1 MTPNLATRPP
11 RGGGLRRLLRY
22 IVAALGIMAAFA
34 ASSMVKVAPG
44 QAVVVTRFGDPVRVL
59 TEPGIAWKIPAP
71 IETTIVVDL
80 RLRTTSAG
88 LQDVGTQDGLR
99 ILVQAYAAWAV
110 PNNPAEIRR
119 FLRAA
124 GNDPDEAAR
133 QLRSFMGS
141 ALQITASGFKL
152 ADLVNTD
159 PARIRL
165 PNFVQRLQLR
175 VAAQALDIYGIKI
188 EQMGVERL
196 SLPAETLAATVARM
210 RAERETIAAQQTAE
224 GLRAAAQIRS
234 DAARDA
240 RIKTADSRAEAA
252 AIEAKSREQA
262 AAIYGKAYDQ
272 DPRLYTMLRSL
283 DVIDAVVG
291 SKTRLVLRTDT
302 PPFRV
307 LVDGPQDDTAEAACP
322 LPPSPILGQTAIAP
336 TSDRDQ
342 AATAPSPARGPAAVA
357 SAPASPAGPRP

>member
-1 MTPNLATRPP
+1 MTSDNQIPSRLSSRSRRVMRYAVA
-11 RGGGLRRLLRY
+11 GLGL
-22 IVAALGIMAAFA
+22 MAAVA
-34 ASSMVKVAPG
+34 ASSLVQVAPG
-44 QAVVVTRFGDPVRVL
+44 EAVVVTRFGDPVRVL

-71 IETTIVVDL
+71 IERTIAVDL

-110 PNNPAEIRR
+110 PNDPAAIRR

-124 GNDPDEAAR
+124 SNDHDEAAR

-141 ALQITASGFKL
+141 ALQITASDFQL

-159 PARIRL
+159 RARIRL
-165 PNFVQRLQLR
+165 PDLVRRLRLY
-175 VAAQALDIYGIKI
+175 VAPQALDIYGIKV

-196 SLPAETLAATVARM
+196 SLPAETLAATVSRM
-210 RAERETIAAQQTAE
+210 RAERETVAAQRTAE

-240 RIKTADSRAEAA
+240 RIKTADSRAGAA
-252 AIEAKSREQA
+252 EIEAKSRQQA
-262 AAIYGKAYDQ
+262 AAIYAKAFDQ
-272 DPRLYTMLRSL
+272 DPRLYTLLRSL

-291 SKTRLVLRTDT
+291 SKTRLVLRTDA

-307 LVDGPQDDTAEAACP
+307 LVDGPQDDAAEVSCP
-322 LPPSPILGQTAIAP
+322 LRS
-336 TSDRDQ
+336 
-342 AATAPSPARGPAAVA
+342 SPAREQADVA
-357 SAPASPAGPRP
+357 SAPDGLPGPRR